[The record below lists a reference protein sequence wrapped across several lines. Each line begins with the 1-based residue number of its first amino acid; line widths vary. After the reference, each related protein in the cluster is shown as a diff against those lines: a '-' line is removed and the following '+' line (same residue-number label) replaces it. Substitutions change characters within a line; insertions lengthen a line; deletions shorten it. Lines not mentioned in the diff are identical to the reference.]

1 MTAGLIVCAAALAVA
16 TAAGLTWR
24 QRNGRMRPVPGGR
37 PIAGQAAA
45 GEGSVGEAADGN
57 AATGGATAEQAATGQ
72 AAPEQA
78 ATGQETA
85 GQETAGQET
94 VGQAVAG
101 RPAAGSAAAGR
112 AAAGRAARRQPR
124 SRVTSTGPDITDAE
138 LGGPLGSRAT
148 LLQFSSAFC
157 APCRATRKVLAEVA
171 GMTDGVAHLEIDAE
185 SHLDL
190 VRRLDVRRTPTV
202 FVLGPDG
209 RIAHRACG
217 QPRKAD
223 VIAALGEVT

>member
-24 QRNGRMRPVPGGR
+24 QRNGRMRPVPHSGAF
-37 PIAGQAAA
+37 AGQAAA
-45 GEGSVGEAADGN
+45 GDAADG
-57 AATGGATAEQAATGQ
+57 GAF
-72 AAPEQA
+72 
-78 ATGQETA
+78 
-85 GQETAGQET
+85 
-94 VGQAVAG
+94 AG
-101 RPAAGSAAAGR
+101 RPAASRG
-112 AAAGRAARRQPR
+112 ARRRPGPR
-124 SRVTSTGPDITDAE
+124 ATGSGPGLTGTE

-157 APCRATRKVLAEVA
+157 APCRATRRVLAEVA
-171 GMTDGVAHLEIDAE
+171 GMTNGVAHLEIDAE

-209 RIAHRACG
+209 SIAHRASG

>member
-16 TAAGLTWR
+16 TATGLTWR

-37 PIAGQAAA
+37 PIAGQAAV
-45 GEGSVGEAADGN
+45 GEGSVGEAADGS
-57 AATGGATAEQAATGQ
+57 AATGRATAEQAAAGQ
-72 AAPEQA
+72 AA
-78 ATGQETA
+78 
-85 GQETAGQET
+85 AGQET

-101 RPAAGSAAAGR
+101 HPDAGR
-112 AAAGRAARRQPR
+112 LAAGRAARRQPR
-124 SRVTSTGPDITDAE
+124 SRVRSSGPDVTDAE

-157 APCRATRKVLAEVA
+157 APCRATRRVLSEVA

-209 RIAHRACG
+209 RIAHRASG

>member
-1 MTAGLIVCAAALAVA
+1 MTAGLIALAAALAVA

-24 QRNGRMRPVPGGR
+24 QRNGRMRPVPGGG
-37 PIAGQAAA
+37 PIAGQAAV
-45 GEGSVGEAADGN
+45 GEGSVGEAAD
-57 AATGGATAEQAATGQ
+57 AKVATGRATAEQAA
-72 AAPEQA
+72 
-78 ATGQETA
+78 A
-85 GQETAGQET
+85 GQETAGQ
-94 VGQAVAG
+94 AVANHSDTG
-101 RPAAGSAAAGR
+101 RPATGR
-112 AAAGRAARRQPR
+112 SARRRPGPR
-124 SRVTSTGPDITDAE
+124 ATGSGPGLTDAE
-138 LGGPLGSRAT
+138 LGGPRGSRAT

-157 APCRATRKVLAEVA
+157 APCRATRRVLAEVA
-171 GMTDGVAHLEIDAE
+171 GMTDGVTHLEIDAE

-209 RIAHRACG
+209 RIAHRASG